1 MEWNLIRI
9 WFEKLL
15 DALRMERTVGSTAID
30 PPEQRAV
37 RPFEITVDHIPIRGS
52 AHFPVAHPARLY
64 PTLIICHGIP
74 GSGAARP
81 VNDPGYEGLATEFT
95 SLGMAAIIFNFRGC
109 GDSGGNFDMMGWTR
123 DLDAVVRHTLDM
135 PHVDPS
141 RLIVIGFSGGGAAAI
156 NVAADT
162 SRIYGLAVVGTPAT
176 FDIFEKEP
184 VEIIEDFQERG
195 IIRDPGFP
203 ADIGKWMDGFAQ
215 IEPRRWIAQF
225 QGQYALIVHGD
236 ADDLVPVDH
245 APELKE
251 HAPAGVAELRIV
263 PHGEHRL
270 RLDERC
276 VKILKDWTLK
286 ILGLHGSW

>member
-1 MEWNLIRI
+1 MEWNLLRV

-15 DALRMERTVGSTAID
+15 DALRVEKIAASVDVD

-37 RPFEITVDHIPIRGS
+37 KPFEITVDGIRIRGS
-52 AHFPVAHPARLY
+52 AHFPVAQPARLY

-81 VNDPGYEGLATEFT
+81 SNDPGYEGLAEQFT
-95 SLGMAAIIFNFRGC
+95 SLGLAAIIFNFRGC

-135 PHVDPS
+135 PYVDPT
-141 RLIVIGFSGGGAAAI
+141 RLVVVGFSGGGAAAI

-162 SRIYGLAVVGTPAT
+162 SRIYGLAVVGTPAS
-176 FDIFEKEP
+176 FDVFKKEP
-184 VEIIEDFQERG
+184 LEIVKDFQERG
-195 IIRDPGFP
+195 IIRDPDFP
-203 ADIGKWMDGFAQ
+203 SNIDKWMDGFVQ
-215 IEPRRWIAQF
+215 IEPQRWIAQF
-225 QGQYALIVHGD
+225 KGQYLLIVHGD

-245 APELKE
+245 ASRLKD
-251 HAPAGVAELRIV
+251 HAPAGVAELHII

-276 VKILKDWTLK
+276 TTILKDWTLK
-286 ILGLHGSW
+286 ILGLRGPE